1 MKRIRRKE
9 ARAAAVVK
17 ASAWRRMRPYI
28 FPALY
33 HLLRLSLAFIF
44 IYAGLV
50 KLMNPQAFAHALAQF
65 ELIPEGLLPLV
76 ALGLP
81 GVELLAGL
89 GLAVDLRFCMTAILV
104 MLTGFLLI
112 LGYAILKDLDIDCG
126 CFTLDELTERTSVKR
141 AFFRDLLMMA
151 AIGFLFWWRRSR
163 TKVLGEKFCTGW
175 LNQGKER

>member
-1 MKRIRRKE
+1 MNRTQTSKS
-9 ARAAAVVK
+9 RAAAGVK
-17 ASAWRRMRPYI
+17 ASEWRRVLPYI
-28 FPALY
+28 FTALY

-65 ELIPEGLLPLV
+65 ELIPDGLLPIV

-89 GLAVDLRFCMTAILV
+89 GLAFDLRFCMTAILV

-126 CFTLDELTERTSVKR
+126 CFTLDELTERTSVKM
-141 AFFRDLLMMA
+141 AFFRDLLMVA
-151 AIGFLFWWRRSR
+151 AICFLFWWRRSR
-163 TKVLGEKFCTGW
+163 TKVLWEKSFTG
-175 LNQGKER
+175 